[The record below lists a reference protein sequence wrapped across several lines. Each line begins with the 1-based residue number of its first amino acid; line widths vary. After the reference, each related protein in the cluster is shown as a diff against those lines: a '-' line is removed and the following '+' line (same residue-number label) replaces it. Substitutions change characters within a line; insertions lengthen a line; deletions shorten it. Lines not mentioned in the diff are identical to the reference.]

1 MFSKFG
7 LDNFSQMSEKSGE
20 CPFLRRTTR
29 LSHVKRP
36 EKMTGTYAQKS
47 GEVFLLHSP
56 VICYTRAQTH
66 TRQIEASAIATR
78 ITLLEQKC

>member
-1 MFSKFG
+1 
-7 LDNFSQMSEKSGE
+7 
-20 CPFLRRTTR
+20 
-29 LSHVKRP
+29 
-36 EKMTGTYAQKS
+36 MTGTYAQKS